1 MAPQDSVK
9 ILEVCQVAPACNSP
23 ESVTNFSLPL
33 TFLDI
38 AWFKFPPAQQII
50 FYELTESSPTFF
62 NLVILPR
69 LKKSLSQALFHFL
82 PLAGHLVWPENSQK
96 PILLYTLNDAISLTI
111 AESNADL
118 SHLSGNET
126 RQAIESFPY
135 IPELPT
141 SDTKASVIALQ
152 ITLFPNKGFSI
163 SIVCHHGILD
173 GKSATTFIKA
183 WAYICK
189 HLENDQQPSL
199 PSELTPFLDRGV
211 IKDAHGLEMIFLNQ
225 WLALTR
231 SDIKSDSRSLK
242 LVSNMAVSPDVVRA
256 TFQLTRE
263 DIEILRETISSQL
276 EKVHKEELKP
286 TKQLDYMSTF
296 VLTCAY
302 TVVCMV
308 KARGGDSN
316 RKIYFIFSADC
327 RGRLDPPIPQNYIG
341 NCISSQHIVIKAGV
355 SMEECGVAMIA
366 ERISGMI
373 KGLEKGLFEGAK
385 ERLLE
390 LASIE
395 PGAEII
401 GVTGS
406 SRFEDYSWDFGWGRP
421 NKVEFTG
428 NARGGVISL
437 ARSREG
443 NGGVEIGLALK
454 RHEMENLVSFFVN
467 DLKNFAQI
475 SK

>member
-9 ILEVCQVAPACNSP
+9 ILELCQVAPACNSP

-82 PLAGHLVWPENSQK
+82 PLAGHLVWPENSLK
-96 PILLYTLNDAISLTI
+96 PILLYTPNDAISLTI

-152 ITLFPNKGFSI
+152 ITVFPNKGFSI

-189 HLENDQQPSL
+189 HLEYDQQPSL

-211 IKDAHGLEMIFLNQ
+211 IKDAYGLEMIFLSQ

-263 DIEILRETISSQL
+263 DIEILT
-276 EKVHKEELKP
+276 
-286 TKQLDYMSTF
+286 
-296 VLTCAY
+296 
-302 TVVCMV
+302 
-308 KARGGDSN
+308 RGGDSN
-316 RKIYFIFSADC
+316 RKVYFIFSADC

-406 SRFEDYSWDFGWGRP
+406 TRFEDYSWDFGWGRP

>member
-9 ILEVCQVAPACNSP
+9 VLELCQVAPACNSP

-152 ITLFPNKGFSI
+152 ITLFPNKG
-163 SIVCHHGILD
+163 
-173 GKSATTFIKA
+173 
-183 WAYICK
+183 
-189 HLENDQQPSL
+189 
-199 PSELTPFLDRGV
+199 
-211 IKDAHGLEMIFLNQ
+211 
-225 WLALTR
+225 
-231 SDIKSDSRSLK
+231 
-242 LVSNMAVSPDVVRA
+242 
-256 TFQLTRE
+256 
-263 DIEILRETISSQL
+263 ETISSQL

-308 KARGGDSN
+308 KARGGDNN

-366 ERISGMI
+366 ERI
-373 KGLEKGLFEGAK
+373 K
-385 ERLLE
+385 
-390 LASIE
+390 

-406 SRFEDYSWDFGWGRP
+406 TRFEDYSWDFGWGRP